1 MTPAEQMTPAEHMRR
16 LRPPTPRTVLIV
28 VAIAVILVLLYLARD
43 GLMPFAIGIVLVY
56 VLSPVVRWLAVHGWR
71 PGGKRGWSPVLSSC
85 LSMLI
90 LVVSV
95 VGLTYLILQ
104 PLIEQVVIY
113 LKALPGFIAN
123 AQATLDS
130 LHLPNAIDELA
141 TKILVA
147 IQSIQAGFQFSSLV
161 PAAQSVFGAAAVLVS
176 LAVVPFFTFYVLMDA
191 GRLEQ
196 GVGSAIPEVWRADV
210 FATTRIFNDRVGG
223 YVRGI
228 AVESIVMAS
237 MVFVGILL
245 LGVIISPVF
254 FQYAIFLALVAGIM
268 EVLPIIGIF
277 IAVIPALLI
286 AFSIG
291 TEAVIGVAILYG
303 VLSQV
308 EGSIVTPKVQNA
320 AVNLHPALVMM
331 VLILGFAVA
340 GLVGALISI
349 PFIVAG
355 RDIIS
360 YLYLRLG
367 DDPPDAETAAAQFIK
382 PRTPIRFRAPKPTP
396 DPAEIQT

>member
-1 MTPAEQMTPAEHMRR
+1 MTDLTPAEHMRR
-16 LRPPTPRTVLIV
+16 LKPPTPRTVLIV
-28 VAIAVILVLLYLARD
+28 VAIVAILVLLYLARD
-43 GLMPFAIGIVLVY
+43 GLLPFAIGIVLVY

-71 PGGKRGWSPVLSSC
+71 PGGKRGWSPILSSC
-85 LSMLI
+85 LSMII
-90 LVVSV
+90 LVVGV
-95 VGLTYLILQ
+95 VGLTFLILQ
-104 PLIEQVVIY
+104 PLIDQVVTY

-123 AQATLDS
+123 AQTAVESLNLPQAIEEAAT
-130 LHLPNAIDELA
+130 
-141 TKILVA
+141 TILVA
-147 IQSIQAGFQFSSLV
+147 IQSIQAGFQPSSLV
-161 PAAQSVFGAAAVLVS
+161 PAAETVFGAAAVLVS

-191 GRLEQ
+191 GKLEH
-196 GVGSAIPEVWRADV
+196 GVGSAIPEMWRADV
-210 FATTRIFNDRVGG
+210 FSTARIFNDRVGG

-228 AVESIVMAS
+228 AIESIVMAL
-237 MVFVGILL
+237 MVFVCMLG
-245 LGVIISPVF
+245 LGVLISPTF
-254 FQYAIFLALVAGIM
+254 FEYAIFLALVAGIM

-291 TEAVIGVAILYG
+291 TEAVVGVAIVYG

-320 AVNLHPALVMM
+320 AVDLHPALVMM

-340 GLVGALISI
+340 GLVGALVAI

-367 DDPPDAETAAAQFIK
+367 DQPPDPETAAAQFIK
-382 PRTPIRFRAPKPTP
+382 PRVSLRPRKAPPVEAP
-396 DPAEIQT
+396 ERQA

>member
-1 MTPAEQMTPAEHMRR
+1 MTDMTPAEHMRR

-28 VAIAVILVLLYLARD
+28 VAIAAILFLLYLARD

-71 PGGKRGWSPVLSSC
+71 PGGKRGWSPILSSC
-85 LSMLI
+85 LSMII
-90 LVVSV
+90 LVVAV
-95 VGLTYLILQ
+95 VGLTFLILQ
-104 PLIEQVVIY
+104 PLIDQVVTY
-113 LKALPGFIAN
+113 LKALPAFIAN

-130 LHLPNAIDELA
+130 LNLPNAVEELA
-141 TKILVA
+141 TKVLIT
-147 IQSIQAGFQFSSLV
+147 IQSIQAGFQVSSLV
-161 PAAQSVFGAAAVLVS
+161 PAAETVFSAAAVLVS
-176 LAVVPFFTFYVLMDA
+176 LAVVPFFTFYVLKDA
-191 GRLEQ
+191 GKLER
-196 GVGSAIPEVWRADV
+196 GVGSAIPEMWRADV

-228 AVESIVMAS
+228 AIESLVMS
-237 MVFVGILL
+237 LMVFVGIIV

-277 IAVIPALLI
+277 IAVIPALLVAI
-286 AFSIG
+286 SIG
-291 TEAVIGVAILYG
+291 PQAVIGVAIVYG

-320 AVNLHPALVMM
+320 AVDLHPALVMM

-367 DDPPDAETAAAQFIK
+367 DEPPDPETAAAQFIK
-382 PRTPIRFRAPKPTP
+382 PRPPLRRRAQPVE
-396 DPAEIQT
+396 ASESQA